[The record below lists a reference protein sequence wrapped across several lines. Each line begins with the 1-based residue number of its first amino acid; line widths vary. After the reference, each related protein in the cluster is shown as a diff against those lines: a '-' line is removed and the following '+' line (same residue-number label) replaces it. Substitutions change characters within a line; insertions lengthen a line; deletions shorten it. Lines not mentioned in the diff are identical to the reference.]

1 MNILFTRSNT
11 WMSKIIREVTGEPVS
26 HCAIRAEGFVIHVNL
41 LGLQI
46 EKTEDFY
53 KTNQL
58 IYHVE
63 LGDGRIGSRHA
74 GLTFLLE
81 KISGKG
87 RMAYDI
93 GALLYLG
100 ARYILP
106 FLPKKNLWQ
115 CTGMYLCT
123 ELITEILD
131 NKEDSMITPYKLYLK
146 LANKE

>member
-1 MNILFTRSNT
+1 VQILFTRSNT
-11 WMSKIIREVTGEPVS
+11 WMSKIIRGVTGEPVS
-26 HCAIRAEGFVIHVNL
+26 HCAVQVGAFVIHVNL
-41 LGLQI
+41 LGLQV
-46 EKTEDFY
+46 EKIRDFVNINEVMY
-53 KTNQL
+53 NSPMLSNMYPTQVSQL
-58 IYHVE
+58 E
-63 LGDGRIGSRHA
+63 
-74 GLTFLLE
+74 FLLE

-131 NKEDSMITPYKLYLK
+131 NKEDSMITPYKLYKRLTQQ
-146 LANKE
+146 